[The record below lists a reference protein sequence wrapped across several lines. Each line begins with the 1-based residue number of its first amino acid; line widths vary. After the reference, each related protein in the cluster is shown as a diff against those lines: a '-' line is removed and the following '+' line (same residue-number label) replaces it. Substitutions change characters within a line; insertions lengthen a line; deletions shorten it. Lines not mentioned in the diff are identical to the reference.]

1 MSTTIIDTLVAL
13 FQIKPDPAG
22 AAAANGMLNG
32 LINRTEQLRQYQDRL
47 AATFA
52 VAGAAVAYSWW
63 EANTQYESL
72 RNSLDLVTG
81 SAEDTA
87 RAMRFLEDF
96 ATRSPDQLA
105 QLTAAYQMLLAQGL
119 DPTAERMTALGDT
132 AAAVQTD
139 MATLIDALAGGV
151 IGNTERLDEAFGRF
165 GYNFS
170 SQNGVL
176 RVQIGDTSRVIG
188 NSFGEI
194 AAFAEELGRT
204 EFAGGMERQARTMA
218 GGLSMIQDAWSQL
231 MVATG
236 DGGLREE
243 VQALALSFA
252 DVLTE
257 AKPLGRELGQFLLMG
272 VRLLS
277 RGMTVLADNGDEVRL
292 ALLGIAALGQ
302 GAIFVGLINALRQV
316 GLVGAIIGAEAVAV
330 PLAVGLM
337 VGAAVLL
344 IDDLYTYLKGGKSV
358 IGDFVDSF
366 ADNSGPEGAI
376 ARFFADIKEYGGEA
390 LGLLLRDIRGIWAET
405 TAWTTAFAGG
415 ITTVIERAG
424 ELKEMLMGLIP
435 EEVRWLLERAGQVG
449 NLVMNAS
456 PAGAVINSGRAA
468 LGAGRY
474 IFSGQAGGD
483 LADLIMAGGDVNRN
497 ERRVNQRG
505 EEISNPAWW
514 GMGTATAPAFVPAVQ
529 PAAAAPKGRDVR
541 IQGMNVTIQ
550 IPSTITTQE
559 GMTEYFRTIMPDLL
573 ADTFRLSTERAE
585 AELE

>member
-1 MSTTIIDTLVAL
+1 VSTVIDEIVAL
-13 FQIKPDPAG
+13 FRIRPDPDG

-63 EANTQYESL
+63 QANTEYESL

-81 SAEDTA
+81 SAEATG
-87 RAMRFLEDF
+87 RAMQFLEQF
-96 ATRSPDQLA
+96 ATRSPDQLN

-119 DPTAERMTALGDT
+119 DPTEERMIALGDT

-139 MATLIDALAGGV
+139 MASLVDALAGGV
-151 IGNTERLDEAFGRF
+151 IGNTERLDQAFGRF

-170 SQNGVL
+170 SRNGVL
-176 RVQIGDTSRVIG
+176 SVQIGETSRVIG
-188 NSFGEI
+188 DSFAEI

-204 EFAGGMERQARTMA
+204 EFAGGMERQARTMS
-218 GGLSMIQDAWSQL
+218 GGLSMVQDAWSQL
-231 MVATG
+231 MIAIG

-243 VQALALSFA
+243 VQALALSLA
-252 DVLTE
+252 DVIGE
-257 AKPLGRELGQFLLMG
+257 AQPLGRELGQFLLMG
-272 VRLLS
+272 VRMLTT
-277 RGMTVLADNGDEVRL
+277 GMTLLAENGDEVRL

-302 GAIFVGLINALRQV
+302 GAVFVGLINALRQI
-316 GLVGAIIGAEAVAV
+316 GIVGAIIGAEAVAV

-344 IDDLYTYLKGGKSV
+344 IEDMYTYLKGGKSV

-366 ADNSGPEGAI
+366 ANNSGPEGAI
-376 ARFFADIKEYGGEA
+376 ARFFMDIKEYGGEA
-390 LGLLLRDIRGIWAET
+390 LGLLLQDIRGIWAET

-415 ITTVIERAG
+415 ISTVMARAA

-435 EEVRWLLERAGQVG
+435 EEVRWLLERAGQIG
-449 NLVMNAS
+449 SAVMNAS

-474 IFSGQAGGD
+474 VFSGQAGGD

-497 ERRVNQRG
+497 QRRVNERG
-505 EEISNPAWW
+505 DEIGNPAWW
-514 GMGTATAPAFVPAVQ
+514 GMAPSVAPAFVPAVQ
-529 PAAAAPKGRDVR
+529 AATAAPKGRDVR
-541 IQGMNVTIQ
+541 IQGMTVNIEV
-550 IPSTITTQE
+550 PATITSQE
-559 GMTEYFRTIMPDLL
+559 GMTEYFRTIMPDLI
-573 ADTFRLSTERAE
+573 ADTFRLSAERAE

>member
-243 VQALALSFA
+243 VQGLALSFA

-257 AKPLGRELGQFLLMG
+257 ARPLGRELGQFLLMG

-302 GAIFVGLINALRQV
+302 GAVFVGLINALRQV

-358 IGDFVDSF
+358 IGDFVDQF
-366 ADNSGPEGAI
+366 AANSGPEGAI
-376 ARFFADIKEYGGEA
+376 ARFFMDIKEYGGEA
-390 LGLLLRDIRGIWAET
+390 LGLLIADIRGIWAET

-415 ITTVIERAG
+415 ITTVMERAA

-483 LADLIMAGGDVNRN
+483 LADLIMYGGDVSRN
-497 ERRVNQRG
+497 ERRVNERG
-505 EEISNPAWW
+505 DEIGNPAWW
-514 GMGTATAPAFVPAVQ
+514 GMATATAPAFVPAVQ

-550 IPSTITTQE
+550 IPATITTQE

>member
-1 MSTTIIDTLVAL
+1 MSTVIDEIVAL
-13 FQIKPDPAG
+13 FRIRPDPDG

-63 EANTQYESL
+63 QANTEYESL

-81 SAEDTA
+81 SAEATG
-87 RAMRFLEDF
+87 RAMQFLEQF
-96 ATRSPDQLA
+96 ATRSPDQLN

-119 DPTAERMTALGDT
+119 DPTEERMIALGDT

-139 MATLIDALAGGV
+139 MASLVDALAGGV
-151 IGNTERLDEAFGRF
+151 IGNTERLDQAFGRF

-170 SQNGVL
+170 SRNGVL
-176 RVQIGDTSRVIG
+176 SVQIGETSRVIG
-188 NSFGEI
+188 DSFAEI

-204 EFAGGMERQARTMA
+204 EFAGGMERQARTMS
-218 GGLSMIQDAWSQL
+218 GGLSMVQDAWSQL
-231 MVATG
+231 MIAIG

-243 VQALALSFA
+243 VQALALSLA
-252 DVLTE
+252 DVIGE
-257 AKPLGRELGQFLLMG
+257 AQPLGRELGQFLLMG
-272 VRLLS
+272 VRMLTT
-277 RGMTVLADNGDEVRL
+277 GMTLLAENGDEVRL

-302 GAIFVGLINALRQV
+302 GAVFVGLINALRQI
-316 GLVGAIIGAEAVAV
+316 GIVGAIIGAEAVAV

-344 IDDLYTYLKGGKSV
+344 IEDMYTYLKGGKSV

-366 ADNSGPEGAI
+366 ANNSGPEGAI
-376 ARFFADIKEYGGEA
+376 ARFFMDIKEYGGEA
-390 LGLLLRDIRGIWAET
+390 LGLLLQDIRGIWAET

-415 ITTVIERAG
+415 ISTVMARAA

-435 EEVRWLLERAGQVG
+435 EEVRWLLERAGQIG
-449 NLVMNAS
+449 SAVMNAS

-474 IFSGQAGGD
+474 VFSGQAGGD

-497 ERRVNQRG
+497 QRRVNERG
-505 EEISNPAWW
+505 DEIGNPAWW
-514 GMGTATAPAFVPAVQ
+514 GMAPSVAPAFVPAVQ
-529 PAAAAPKGRDVR
+529 AATAAPKGRDVR
-541 IQGMNVTIQ
+541 IQGMTVNIEV
-550 IPSTITTQE
+550 PATITSQE
-559 GMTEYFRTIMPDLL
+559 GMTEYFRTIMPDLI
-573 ADTFRLSTERAE
+573 ADTFRLSAERAE

>member
-1 MSTTIIDTLVAL
+1 VSTVIDEIVAL
-13 FQIKPDPAG
+13 FRIRPDPDG

-63 EANTQYESL
+63 QANTEYESL

-81 SAEDTA
+81 SAEATG
-87 RAMRFLEDF
+87 RAMQFLEQF
-96 ATRSPDQLA
+96 ATRSPDQLN

-119 DPTAERMTALGDT
+119 DPTEERMIALGDT

-139 MATLIDALAGGV
+139 MASLVDALAGGV
-151 IGNTERLDEAFGRF
+151 IGNTERLDQAFGRF

-170 SQNGVL
+170 SRNGVL
-176 RVQIGDTSRVIG
+176 SVQIGETSRVIG
-188 NSFGEI
+188 DSFAEI
-194 AAFAEELGRT
+194 AAFAEELGQT

-218 GGLSMIQDAWSQL
+218 GGLSMVQDAWSQL
-231 MVATG
+231 MIAIG

-243 VQALALSFA
+243 VQALALSLA
-252 DVLTE
+252 DVIGE
-257 AKPLGRELGQFLLMG
+257 AQPLGRELGQFLLMG
-272 VRLLS
+272 VRMLT
-277 RGMTVLADNGDEVRL
+277 RGMTLLAENGDEVRL

-302 GAIFVGLINALRQV
+302 GAVFVGLINALRQI
-316 GLVGAIIGAEAVAV
+316 GIVGAIIGAEAVAV

-344 IDDLYTYLKGGKSV
+344 IEDMYTYLKGGKSV

-376 ARFFADIKEYGGEA
+376 ARFFMDIKEYGGEA
-390 LGLLLRDIRGIWAET
+390 LGLLLQDIRGIWAET

-415 ITTVIERAG
+415 ISTVMARAA

-435 EEVRWLLERAGQVG
+435 EEVRWLLERAGQIG
-449 NLVMNAS
+449 SAVMNAS

-474 IFSGQAGGD
+474 VFSGQAGGD

-497 ERRVNQRG
+497 ERRVNERG
-505 EEISNPAWW
+505 DEIGNPAWW
-514 GMGTATAPAFVPAVQ
+514 GMATSTAPAFVPAVQ
-529 PAAAAPKGRDVR
+529 TAAAAPKGRDVR
-541 IQGMNVTIQ
+541 IQGMTVNIEV
-550 IPSTITTQE
+550 PATITSQE
-559 GMTEYFRTIMPDLL
+559 GMTEYFRTIMPDLI
-573 ADTFRLSTERAE
+573 ADTFRLSAERAE

>member
-1 MSTTIIDTLVAL
+1 MSTVIDEIVAL
-13 FQIKPDPAG
+13 FRIRPDPDG

-63 EANTQYESL
+63 QANTEYESL

-81 SAEDTA
+81 SAEATG
-87 RAMRFLEDF
+87 RAMQFLEQF
-96 ATRSPDQLA
+96 ATRSPDQLN

-119 DPTAERMTALGDT
+119 DPTEERMIALGDT

-139 MATLIDALAGGV
+139 MASLVDALAGGV
-151 IGNTERLDEAFGRF
+151 IGNTERLDQAFGRF

-170 SQNGVL
+170 SRNGVL
-176 RVQIGDTSRVIG
+176 SVQIGETSRVIG
-188 NSFGEI
+188 DSFAEI
-194 AAFAEELGRT
+194 AAFAEELGQT

-218 GGLSMIQDAWSQL
+218 GGLSMVQDAWSQL
-231 MVATG
+231 MIAIG

-243 VQALALSFA
+243 VQALALSLA
-252 DVLTE
+252 DVIGE
-257 AKPLGRELGQFLLMG
+257 AQPLGRELGQFLLMG
-272 VRLLS
+272 VRMLT
-277 RGMTVLADNGDEVRL
+277 RGMTLLAENGDEVRL

-302 GAIFVGLINALRQV
+302 GAVFVGLINALRQI
-316 GLVGAIIGAEAVAV
+316 GIVGAIIGAEAVAV

-344 IDDLYTYLKGGKSV
+344 IEDMYTYLKGGKSV

-376 ARFFADIKEYGGEA
+376 ARFFMDIKEYGGEA
-390 LGLLLRDIRGIWAET
+390 LGLLLQDIRGIWAET

-415 ITTVIERAG
+415 ISTVMARAA

-435 EEVRWLLERAGQVG
+435 EEVRWLLERAGQIG
-449 NLVMNAS
+449 SAVMNAS

-474 IFSGQAGGD
+474 VFSGQAGGD

-497 ERRVNQRG
+497 ERRVNERG
-505 EEISNPAWW
+505 DEIGNPAWW
-514 GMGTATAPAFVPAVQ
+514 GMATSTAPAFVPAVQ
-529 PAAAAPKGRDVR
+529 TAAAAPKGRDVR
-541 IQGMNVTIQ
+541 IQGMTVNIEV
-550 IPSTITTQE
+550 PATITSQE
-559 GMTEYFRTIMPDLL
+559 GMTEYFRTIMPDLI
-573 ADTFRLSTERAE
+573 ADTFRLSAERAE